1 MYVCMHAY
9 MHACMRACTQACSL
23 SPHRSSRS
31 AAGGC
36 AARTCAADTNVLPP
50 IVRWWG
56 DTVLLS
62 LRGGTGGQLR
72 PSPSPLGAR
81 DEQEGPSMAQAACD
95 ETHSDDSN
103 ADVSAGKIAEKKQKP
118 CLKIGEM
125 QSRAATHDLGS
136 SSPLKPLP
144 PSLEEFKEA
153 LEKAGVH
160 GLGDSLSSTLMSALI
175 KQEADACS
183 THQKSDTPN
192 NDGFVAHGLEVA
204 LFTPLH
210 PLSM

>member
-1 MYVCMHAY
+1 
-9 MHACMRACTQACSL
+9 MHACMHACMHA
-23 SPHRSSRS
+23 SPHSGSRS

-72 PSPSPLGAR
+72 SSLSPLGAR

-103 ADVSAGKIAEKKQKP
+103 ADESAGKIAEKKQKP

-160 GLGDSLSSTLMSALI
+160 GLDESLSSTLMSELI
-175 KQEADACS
+175 KQEADARS
-183 THQKSDTPN
+183 THEKSDKSN
-192 NDGFVAHGLEVA
+192 NDGFVAHDFEVA
-204 LFTPLH
+204 LFPPLH
-210 PLSM
+210 PLST